1 MTEKRKKKDAHIYDN
16 KQANSHYTLSLQ
28 TKALKSDPC
37 TVHSAHAC
45 INVSSDPTDQ
55 KNEILIYLSKTPVVF
70 AEIKFE
76 CKFYIKFSTFN
87 PLNIL
92 AFAKQR

>member
-45 INVSSDPTDQ
+45 IIRSNRP

-70 AEIKFE
+70 ADIKFE
-76 CKFYIKFSTFN
+76 YKFYIKFSTFN

-92 AFAKQR
+92 AFAKHR